1 MNENDVKTQAEN
13 LEAAADETA
22 SKVEEKAS
30 AAEAEME
37 SAVSEPAMEAAVS
50 KETAKGT
57 KVMKAIIYGVLFG
70 VITGVLWAY
79 LNPITIVP
87 GLVQL
92 RLFSFIP
99 PVIGVI
105 FGPVAGLASGYIGSI
120 VWAILSGTFSPIDTL
135 IGSSIFVALTGF
147 IPAFFVTRKKTLAE
161 IGYEKGIVW
170 KLLIWTVVAA
180 AVDVVGSG
188 GVFALLGFMD
198 FPMGMFVIA
207 IGDAPCMILAPFIS
221 VFLARKLKNFETSLP
236 RF

>member
-1 MNENDVKTQAEN
+1 MSDKEIKTQEEN
-13 LEAAADETA
+13 LEPT
-22 SKVEEKAS
+22 
-30 AAEAEME
+30 
-37 SAVSEPAMEAAVS
+37 MEAAVS

-120 VWAILSGTFSPIDTL
+120 VWAILSGTFSPIDSL
-135 IGSSIFVALTGF
+135 VGSSIFVALTGF
-147 IPAFFVTRKKTLAE
+147 IPAFFVTRKKTLAQ
-161 IGYEKGIVW
+161 IGHEKGIVW
-170 KLLIWTVVAA
+170 KLLIWVLVGA

-188 GVFALLGFMD
+188 AVFALLGFMD

-207 IGDAPCMILAPFIS
+207 IGDAPCMILAPFIA
-221 VFLARKLKNFETSLP
+221 VFMARKLQNYETSLP